1 MNILGAQHTVAVF
14 ANSAQAGTLLISALI
29 KSSIVFVLAAC
40 AVRLLGRSSAAL
52 RHIVWSAALAAGL
65 ALPLLLANG
74 PAWQA
79 RILPS
84 AASGWPLAVEVKTPT
99 FANARNAA
107 ISPISTTASKGRIV
121 VALPRDIPQ
130 AQQPAST
137 SVSTADGAVVDRPL
151 PQAVQSGPRQASG
164 LTSWNAVRPYAL
176 GVALLLW
183 LTGFMAVISR
193 WMAGRSAVW
202 VVARRASVVT
212 DKAYL
217 DLMEQLSAKM
227 HITRKVDLLMSED
240 PGVPFTFGVFKSG
253 VILPADCNS
262 WDMERRRIV
271 LTHELAHVKRR
282 DCLVQAMAQITC
294 GIYWMNPLVW
304 LAAKKLRIESER
316 ACDDWVLADGTRA
329 SDYAD
334 HLVKIARSIKMSS
347 CPEPAALMIARPS
360 QLQSRLE
367 SILDPKTSRN
377 RTGRAA
383 AGTVAAMALLAIA
396 PLAAIRPVSRA
407 ADAPT
412 LSAKS
417 QAIGTLDQASR
428 PAGAGDVEGLTAF
441 EQVRASGSQGSPEN
455 APGTDQTINAQAAG
469 DAEASV
475 TGAGSD
481 SGQTGGSS
489 ADGRPLTPAEG
500 SEPAQKSADAAPE
513 GQAKGA
519 DQSEPSEARRL
530 AAEAL
535 TEALKDPDLNVREQ
549 AISAL
554 ANVQG
559 AAITEAIEQ
568 ALKDSDRRIREQAAH
583 ALGLRS
589 GKAVVPYLLEALRDS
604 DEHVREQ
611 AAWGLGLQGDATA
624 IGPLVQALKDSS
636 PKVQAQAAWA
646 LGLKGDNH
654 GAVEGLIGA
663 LKAEDARVR
672 EQAAWA
678 LGLKGDK
685 DAILPLVSALKDSDA
700 RVREQ
705 AAWALGLKGDERA
718 IPGLKGA
725 LKDPDQNVRRQ
736 AAWALGMRL
745 TGLAGD
751 VPEVETDTDVESGT
765 APHPEPHPQPH
776 PQPHPVSV
784 DVKVQTVVKGG

>member
-1 MNILGAQHTVAVF
+1 MNMLAAQQTVAVF
-14 ANSAQAGTLLISALI
+14 SNSAQAGTLLVSALI

-52 RHIVWSAALAAGL
+52 RHVVWSAALAAGL

-79 RILPS
+79 RILPPAASAMRPTVEAKTSTSADPVS
-84 AASGWPLAVEVKTPT
+84 AA
-99 FANARNAA
+99 
-107 ISPISTTASKGRIV
+107 
-121 VALPRDIPQ
+121 VALRSRAASNGPAIDAPAPEISQ
-130 AQQPAST
+130 AQREGSAPASG
-137 SVSTADGAVVDRPL
+137 SGADRPL
-151 PQAVQSGPRQASG
+151 PQAAQSGAGTVGTPASG
-164 LTSWNAVRPYAL
+164 APFWNVLRPYAL
-176 GVALLLW
+176 MVALLLW
-183 LTGFMAVISR
+183 FTGFMAVISR
-193 WMAGRSAVW
+193 WMAGRCAVW
-202 VVARRASVVT
+202 LVARRASMVA
-212 DKAYL
+212 DQRYI
-217 DLMEQLSAKM
+217 DLMEDLSATM
-227 HITRKVDLLMSED
+227 GIARKVRLLRSED
-240 PGVPFTFGVFKSG
+240 PGVPFTFGIFKSG
-253 VILPADCNS
+253 VILPADCDTWNL
-262 WDMERRRIV
+262 ERRRIV

-329 SDYAD
+329 SDYAE
-334 HLVKIARSIKMSS
+334 HLVKLARAIKRSS

-383 AGTVAAMALLAIA
+383 AGTVAAMAMLAIA
-396 PLAAIRPVSRA
+396 PIAAIRPVART
-407 ADAPT
+407 ADAPKPSGKA
-412 LSAKS
+412 SAAQS
-417 QAIGTLDQASR
+417 GASR
-428 PAGAGDVEGLTAF
+428 SASAVDSSIGAGQQVGTAD
-441 EQVRASGSQGSPEN
+441 EQGSTEN
-455 APGTDQTINAQAAG
+455 AIASDLAVQTTAETEGADFGATSDFGQSGT
-469 DAEASV
+469 
-475 TGAGSD
+475 
-481 SGQTGGSS
+481 SS
-489 ADGRPLTPAEG
+489 ADGRPATPAEG
-500 SEPAQKSADAAPE
+500 AEPSERSADAAPE
-513 GQAKGA
+513 GQDRA
-519 DQSEPSEARRL
+519 QSEPSAAKRL

-559 AAITEAIEQ
+559 GVITEAIEQ

-589 GKAVVPYLLEALRDS
+589 GKSVVPDLVQALKDS
-604 DEHVREQ
+604 DDLVREQ
-611 AAWGLGLQGDATA
+611 AAWALGLQGDATA

-636 PKVQAQAAWA
+636 PKVQSQAAWA
-646 LGLKGDNH
+646 LGLKGDSH
-654 GAVEGLIGA
+654 VAVEGLIGA
-663 LKAEDARVR
+663 LKSEDARVR

-685 DAILPLVSALKDSDA
+685 DAVQPLISALKDSDA
-700 RVREQ
+700 RVRAQ

-718 IPGLKGA
+718 IPGLKDA
-725 LKDPDQNVRRQ
+725 LKDTDQHVRRQ

-745 TGLAGD
+745 TNIAESRG
-751 VPEVETDTDVESGT
+751 EMETETETEVESGA
-765 APHPEPHPQPH
+765 APHPEPRPEPHPQPH
-776 PQPHPVSV
+776 PQPNPVSV
-784 DVKVQTVVKGG
+784 DVKVHTVVKGG